1 MSLNDRYNPA
11 AFSDE
16 EDEYNVATPMYTDGP
31 VVKLKFVWYPKTC
44 SLTKKRLWLTT
55 AYKSVE
61 RYYYNNYTDDEIIY
75 THWIDKHEYIIWKL
89 TNG

>member
-61 RYYYNNYTDDEIIY
+61 RYYNNYTDDEIIY